1 MQGNDNDAAS
11 VCSARRQIGGQ
22 ESGVG
27 NDFLWHFPVIG
38 GRIVDGGTVHLKNC
52 PSTQRK
58 QHYVEAGDS
67 EPAPPSTALHG
78 KALFIAIG
86 GTKWLSILS
95 GWSCNT

>member
-1 MQGNDNDAAS
+1 M
-11 VCSARRQIGGQ
+11 GGQ
-22 ESGVG
+22 STLKIVRQPNG
-27 NDFLWHFPVIG
+27 N
-38 GRIVDGGTVHLKNC
+38 
-52 PSTQRK
+52 STKLR
-58 QHYVEAGDS
+58 AGDS